1 MPHSMLTAWL
11 GAVCT
16 HVVIIIYQSVKALGS
31 HVRVSTNKIW
41 KSETFFFFG
50 WFLLEWVDLNDELTT
65 RIYYTR
71 KTINKMHLNFTS
83 SLCLYTFCLSCVVEH
98 WSESWSLLHLLA
110 LTSSDKYWIILLLLL
125 LDGKLARVALWTSW
139 AQILLKG
146 MTFRCFWRSN
156 DSAFNIGAL

>member
-1 MPHSMLTAWL
+1 MWSSLFINQLKHWVLTS
-11 GAVCT
+11 VCQQ
-16 HVVIIIYQSVKALGS
+16 I
-31 HVRVSTNKIW
+31 
-41 KSETFFFFG
+41 KSENRKRFFFFG

-65 RIYYTR
+65 RLYYTR
-71 KTINKMHLNFTS
+71 KTINKMHLNFTC

-125 LDGKLARVALWTSW
+125 LDGKLARVALRTSW

-156 DSAFNIGAL
+156 DSAFNIWAL

>member
-11 GAVCT
+11 GAFCT

-31 HVRVSTNKIW
+31 HVRVSTNIIGNV
-41 KSETFFFFG
+41 FFL
-50 WFLLEWVDLNDELTT
+50 WFLLEWVDLNVELTT
-65 RIYYTR
+65 RIYYTQ
-71 KTINKMHLNFTS
+71 KTINKMHLNVTCL
-83 SLCLYTFCLSCVVEH
+83 LCLYTFCLSCVVEH

-125 LDGKLARVALWTSW
+125 LDGKLARVALRTSW

-156 DSAFNIGAL
+156 DSAFNIRAL

>member
-1 MPHSMLTAWL
+1 MPQWL
-11 GAVCT
+11 GAFCT

-31 HVRVSTNKIW
+31 HVRVSTNKIG

-125 LDGKLARVALWTSW
+125 LDGKHVWHCEPAG
-139 AQILLKG
+139 LKSYWKVWLSDVSDAV
-146 MTFRCFWRSN
+146 MTQHLISGLFK
-156 DSAFNIGAL
+156 